1 MKKRILLPLVLIA
14 SIVGFAQSKKAA
26 SPQTGGREVVTAKEA
41 PKAVG
46 PYSQGIKAGGFVFTA
61 GQLPLDP
68 ATGQLAGADI
78 ATQTDRVLNNVEAV
92 LSAAGTSMD
101 RVVKATVFLKNMSDF
116 AAMNEVYAKHFKEN
130 PPARSTVQVGGLAKD
145 ALVEIEVVALAK

>member
-1 MKKRILLPLVLIA
+1 MNKSLLPLVLLV
-14 SIVGFAQSKKAA
+14 SIMGFAQSKEAA
-26 SPQTGGREVVTAKEA
+26 SPQGAREVVTAKEA

-46 PYSQGIKAGGFVFTA
+46 PYSQGIKANGLVFTA

-68 ATGQLAGADI
+68 ATGQLAGPDI
-78 ATQTDRVLNNVEAV
+78 ATQTDRVLKNIEAV

>member
-1 MKKRILLPLVLIA
+1 MKKTLLPLVLLVSMI
-14 SIVGFAQSKKAA
+14 GFAQSNKAA
-26 SPQTGGREVVTAKEA
+26 SPQAGGREVVTAKEA

-46 PYSQGIKAGGFVFTA
+46 PYSQGIKANGFVFTA

-78 ATQTDRVLNNVEAV
+78 ATQTDRVLKNVEAV

-116 AAMNEVYAKHFKEN
+116 TAMNEVYGKHFKEN
-130 PPARSTVQVGGLAKD
+130 PPARSTVQVGGLARD